1 MRSGEIVM
9 NRNPVS
15 LAQEATQGK
24 REQKKLDK
32 IRRIKQAAAELFAKK
47 GFDAATT
54 HDIARRARVGKG
66 TLFLYARDKR
76 DLVFLIFN
84 DEIRRISNTA
94 FAQAKPDMPLLEQL
108 VSVGAAIYK
117 GFSRN
122 VPLSRI
128 LLAELFFYRGKLAKE
143 FYADRQR
150 VMEGYERLL
159 SEAQS
164 SGKLRS
170 EVDPKPAAKHT
181 FILISGALR
190 IWLGDEK
197 PTLTQGVAD
206 LRELLGISL
215 RGLSTTSV
223 ALGPIGTSPRAAGD
237 DRRRKEQSGSAR
249 RDTSHRTARQRQVG
263 TKKAV

>member
-1 MRSGEIVM
+1 M
-9 NRNPVS
+9 NRNRVS
-15 LAQEATQGK
+15 LTQEATQGK

-84 DEIRRISNTA
+84 DEIQRISKRA

-122 VPLSRI
+122 IPLSRI

-164 SGKLRS
+164 AGKLRS
-170 EVDPKPAAKHT
+170 EVDPKPAAKHM

-190 IWLGDEK
+190 IWLGEEK
-197 PTLTQGVAD
+197 PSLRQGVAG

-223 ALGPIGTSPRAAGD
+223 ALGPIGTSPRAEGD
-237 DRRRKEQSGSAR
+237 DRRRKGQSGPAR
-249 RDTSHRTARQRQVG
+249 RGTTDRTAHAGQMG